1 MSIKIILADD
11 HKILREGLKSMIM
24 KEPGMEVVAE
34 AENGEKAVRLA
45 DKFSPDVIIMDISMP
60 DLNGIEATNQILAKN
75 PDIKVIALSIYS
87 DKRFVS
93 NMLKAGAK
101 GYLLKGCA
109 FEELLKAI
117 QTVQTCRIYLSPAID
132 EIVVNEYI
140 HQIKTPQGSI
150 LPELTSREREIVQ
163 LITEGHSTKQIASH
177 LNLSV
182 KTIETHRHQ
191 AMDKLNLHSVA
202 ALTKFAI
209 REGLTSLDV

>member
-34 AENGEKAVRLA
+34 AENGGKAVRLA

-150 LPELTSREREIVQ
+150 LPELTSREREVVQ

-209 REGLTSLDV
+209 REGITSLDT

>member
-34 AENGEKAVRLA
+34 AENGGKAVRLA

-163 LITEGHSTKQIASH
+163 LITEGHSTKRIASH

-209 REGLTSLDV
+209 REGLTSIDV

>member
-11 HKILREGLKSMIM
+11 HKILREGLKALIV
-24 KEPGMEVVAE
+24 KEPGLEVVAE

-60 DLNGIEATNQILAKN
+60 DLNGIEATSQILANN
-75 PDIKVIALSIYS
+75 PDIKVIALSIHS
-87 DKRFVS
+87 DKRYVS

-109 FEELLKAI
+109 FEELLKAV
-117 QTVQTCRIYLSPAID
+117 QTVQSCRIYLSPSID
-132 EIVVNEYI
+132 EIVVNDYI
-140 HQIKTPQGSI
+140 QKIKTPQASL
-150 LPELTSREREIVQ
+150 LPELTSREREVIQ
-163 LITEGHSTKQIASH
+163 LIAEGHRTKQIASH

-182 KTIETHRHQ
+182 KTIETHRSQ

-202 ALTKFAI
+202 ELTKFAI
-209 REGLTSLDV
+209 REGLTSIDI

>member
-34 AENGEKAVRLA
+34 AENGGKAVRLA